1 MYVLCAEDQTDAASP
16 ASLAEMAAASEVD
29 RLTVA
34 QRLEWRERLEAGAP
48 ALQQSILVSAVDG
61 PAVRRS
67 FVLLAAAAAAG
78 DSQA

>member
-1 MYVLCAEDQTDAASP
+1 MYVLKIRQTL
-16 ASLAEMAAASEVD
+16 LAQLAWPKWRAAASEVD

-48 ALQQSILVSAVDG
+48 ALQQSILVSAVDE